1 VAIKLPFL
9 QLNWKPDVLLLL
21 LDLIKK
27 YVNRDVSNS
36 LREDDFEMRRKGQQT
51 IDRDSV
57 LEHLLSNERFM
68 EVTTLH
74 DNSSTVVKEHRHKYL
89 TLEVYSRLKPD
100 IDVLLSMDFEL

>member
-1 VAIKLPFL
+1 
-9 QLNWKPDVLLLL
+9 
-21 LDLIKK
+21 
-27 YVNRDVSNS
+27 
-36 LREDDFEMRRKGQQT
+36 
-51 IDRDSV
+51 V